1 MTRAALFLC
10 VALVSGCT
18 DFPDLDAAVGDSA
31 KNAAF
36 PRVAPLEALLTEAA
50 QSNID
55 VETGLALSQ
64 RAAALRRKARALGRP
79 ILTRAERRRLTD
91 AVKRHQL

>member
-31 KNAAF
+31 KNAAY
-36 PRVAPLEALLTEAA
+36 PRVLPIEGVLENAA
-50 QSNID
+50 QTNISE
-55 VETGLALSQ
+55 ETGQALAD
-64 RAAALRRKARALGRP
+64 RAAALRQKARALTRP
-79 ILTRAERRRLTD
+79 ILTRAERRRLTA
-91 AVKRHQL
+91 AVERHQQ